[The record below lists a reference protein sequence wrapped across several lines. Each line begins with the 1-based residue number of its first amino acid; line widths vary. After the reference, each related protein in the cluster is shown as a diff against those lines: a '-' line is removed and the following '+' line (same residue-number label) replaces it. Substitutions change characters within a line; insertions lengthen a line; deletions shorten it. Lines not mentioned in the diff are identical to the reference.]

1 MIISWNKQHELFLNT
16 DADERMMRGGGK
28 EDNDYYT
35 PRLRRIDGESL
46 ILWMDSGKNEG
57 WLRQNRSEQWLKNGE
72 KEGNENRHLDSKPL
86 PRLMSRPRLMS
97 FSVHLATLKVV
108 DSPEEFAY

>member
-1 MIISWNKQHELFLNT
+1 MIIIWNKQHELFLNT

-46 ILWMDSGKNEG
+46 LSWMGIG
-57 WLRQNRSEQWLKNGE
+57 
-72 KEGNENRHLDSKPL
+72 
-86 PRLMSRPRLMS
+86 
-97 FSVHLATLKVV
+97 
-108 DSPEEFAY
+108 